1 MALLA
6 PPELRA
12 QPRPPDD
19 GRAPV
24 EWSSHECRSLQRAID
39 AWPDSRR
46 WIETRPLEV
55 PESLIV
61 RVPRIVTG
69 GTGSRE
75 LRGTSSREVHAISA
89 DLQASP
95 EPASVALSIAPPLWR
110 EWWWLPTGVVML
122 GVLGAYALHR
132 VRLARLLE
140 LERVRMRIATD
151 LHDDIGASLTQI
163 AILTEVAQRQH
174 DQFSI
179 PRSSSRSHASSSIS
193 RELVDSMSDIVWAIN
208 PRHDR
213 LSDLAARMRRFASD
227 VLTCRHIALA
237 FHAPDH
243 VLDVPMGADH
253 RRQCFLVFKEAIH
266 NTVRHAACT
275 EVGRGDRAGWTIAR
289 HFGG

>member
-140 LERVRMRIATD
+140 LEKIRTRIATD
-151 LHDDIGASLTQI
+151 LHDDIGSSLFADLDPEPARTPPQSGERPETAPDTLDRI
-163 AILTEVAQRQH
+163 TAL
-174 DQFSI
+174 
-179 PRSSSRSHASSSIS
+179 SRASSSI
-193 RELVDSMSDIVWAIN
+193 R
-208 PRHDR
+208 
-213 LSDLAARMRRFASD
+213 
-227 VLTCRHIALA
+227 
-237 FHAPDH
+237 
-243 VLDVPMGADH
+243 
-253 RRQCFLVFKEAIH
+253 
-266 NTVRHAACT
+266 
-275 EVGRGDRAGWTIAR
+275 
-289 HFGG
+289 